1 MSEQS
6 VAVEPRRE
14 SFPLA
19 GAAVEIDVQL
29 GSGAVTIE
37 LVDASDTVEVTV
49 GVGRGSWWQ
58 QGLTGV
64 LSILGSA
71 DPEGADTGGLA
82 AEALAATEIAF
93 SPQRSRLTVRAP
105 RSGASRAVAL
115 ELHVR
120 APSAAQVFV
129 RTSTAPV
136 DVTGLAQRIDV
147 STGSGE
153 VRLQDVADGA
163 EVRTGSGGVRLG
175 VLAHGGHAR
184 TGSGDI
190 TVDSTGGTVEL
201 ISGSGDLRIGIATG
215 AAAELDLRSGSG
227 TVRSEL
233 ALLEVAPADGGL
245 QVRARTGS
253 GTVLVHG
260 AR

>member
-1 MSEQS
+1 MTTP
-6 VAVEPRRE
+6 APPTEPRRE
-14 SFPLA
+14 SFTVTD
-19 GAAVEIDVQL
+19 AAVELDVHL

-37 LVDASDTVEVTV
+37 LVDASDAVEVTV

-82 AEALAATEIAF
+82 AEALDATEIAF
-93 SPQRSRLTVRAP
+93 SAQRSRLTVRAP
-105 RSGASRAVAL
+105 RSGTPRAIAL

-136 DVTGLAQRIDV
+136 DVTGLARRVDV

-153 VRLQDVADGA
+153 VSVQDVADGA
-163 EVRTGSGGVRLG
+163 DVRTGSGGVRLG
-175 VLAHGGHAR
+175 LLAHGGHAR
-184 TGSGDI
+184 TGSGNI
-190 TVDSTGGTVEL
+190 TVDSTAGTVEL
-201 ISGSGDLRIGIATG
+201 ITGSGDLRIGIAAG

-233 ALLEVAPADGGL
+233 AILEAAPADGGF

-253 GTVLVHG
+253 GVVLVHG
-260 AR
+260 AH